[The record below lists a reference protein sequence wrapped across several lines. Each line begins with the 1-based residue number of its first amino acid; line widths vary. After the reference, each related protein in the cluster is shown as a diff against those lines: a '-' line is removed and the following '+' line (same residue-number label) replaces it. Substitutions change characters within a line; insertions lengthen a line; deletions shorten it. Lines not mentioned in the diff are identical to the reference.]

1 MIQPYMTSRT
11 KQKITDKT
19 TWTKIRKSEL
29 INDKC
34 VDMYSWLT
42 FPSWTTRLYLFHVW
56 IYRRKIKLF
65 FSICNLNV
73 FMEHLKVSDGI
84 EVFNY

>member
-11 KQKITDKT
+11 KKREKSLTRQLNGF
-19 TWTKIRKSEL
+19 TKKKKRKSEL

-42 FPSWTTRLYLFHVW
+42 FPSWTTRLFLF
-56 IYRRKIKLF
+56 ISCLRL
-65 FSICNLNV
+65 
-73 FMEHLKVSDGI
+73 EKVKDFWFAI
-84 EVFNY
+84 